1 MKKDIFITPG
11 LCRIREQIADAA
23 RKTNEKN
30 TVQNGETAVPNDS
43 APQQPVSAL
52 AALPPET
59 RQAWLSRRDEF
70 LRYRKEMRIRL
81 HELAA
86 ECTRRNEAAEKDS
99 SEIREAGQQLAALLE
114 QLEHQPEP
122 DEFSPDFQVR
132 LSDVC
137 RELDHMR
144 LELIPLQNR
153 LSAENRTAGS
163 SGNASPVNLFAEL
176 DSVSFGQLFRIGAA
190 LSLPLILTLFF
201 CALLLCIVIA
211 LTFRVGL

>member
-23 RKTNEKN
+23 RKANEKN
-30 TVQNGETAVPNDS
+30 SGQNSETAVSNDS
-43 APQQPVSAL
+43 APQQPVSSL
-52 AALPPET
+52 ANLPQET
-59 RQAWLSRRDEF
+59 RQAWLARRDEF
-70 LRYRKEMRIRL
+70 LRFRKEMRIRL

-86 ECTRRNEAAEKDS
+86 ECSRRNEAAEKNET
-99 SEIREAGQQLAALLE
+99 EIKDAGQQLAALLE
-114 QLEHQPEP
+114 RLEQQTEP

-144 LELIPLQNR
+144 LELIPLQNL
-153 LSAENRTAGS
+153 LSADSRSAGS
-163 SGNASPVNLFAEL
+163 PGNASPASLFAEL

-190 LSLPLILTLFF
+190 LALPLILTLLF
-201 CALLLCIVIA
+201 CALLLCAAIA